1 MDKTAPKRMTF
12 ELFREI
18 VHQATDKTPSRLYFG
33 KDYAIALNM
42 VRAVANISQN
52 GEPMRIDDMR
62 IGIIT
67 SGEAD
72 VILNLIPH
80 HVSVGTLVFIG
91 SETILQVKRKTDD
104 FNLEGIAITDDLL
117 KVIMHGSIPAP
128 LDQRIQAYTFRP
140 DEQQL
145 RHFDRLLHLASD
157 ISNSYQEESA
167 IALDLLSA
175 LFHLYEHIY
184 KSCQHYGATEKSRE
198 REVFD
203 RFISLVNITA
213 REERK
218 LAYYADKLYL
228 SQRYLGTII
237 NKVSDVTAKEWI
249 DRAAIA
255 NIKVLLKHSNLSIK
269 QIADRMKFANDSFFC
284 KYFKRL
290 TGMTPAQYQRL

>member
-33 KDYAIALNM
+33 KDYAIALDM

-62 IGIIT
+62 I
-67 SGEAD
+67 

-175 LFHLYEHIY
+175 LFHLYEYIY
-184 KSCQHYGATEKSRE
+184 KSCQHYGATEK
-198 REVFD
+198 
-203 RFISLVNITA
+203 
-213 REERK
+213 
-218 LAYYADKLYL
+218 
-228 SQRYLGTII
+228 
-237 NKVSDVTAKEWI
+237 
-249 DRAAIA
+249 
-255 NIKVLLKHSNLSIK
+255 
-269 QIADRMKFANDSFFC
+269 
-284 KYFKRL
+284 
-290 TGMTPAQYQRL
+290 